1 MDMTANKLS
10 VSSRE
15 SWLKSIWSSMT
26 EVSSAVSP
34 PLGQVRTVT
43 IIAARIWLC
52 EVVGSAEGRLVPPC
66 FITRHDTDQV
76 IPVFRR

>member
-26 EVSSAVSP
+26 SELSSVAASWP
-34 PLGQVRTVT
+34 GPDCDYLRGPYLALRGSRLGRGQTG
-43 IIAARIWLC
+43 AAM
-52 EVVGSAEGRLVPPC
+52 
-66 FITRHDTDQV
+66 FYH
-76 IPVFRR
+76 